1 MQVVGQKVAVS
12 PDVDWDVIADATDG
26 FSGADLQ
33 AVVYNAHLD
42 LITSSAEEEKQ
53 SRTDRKGKGKAKEGS
68 EAEEVPEVQDE
79 PIEYYSVGG
88 PDPEKPRSRAEEK
101 GLQRSVRSFDPRE
114 SIYLADVG
122 SLTAQEHS

>member
-1 MQVVGQKVAVS
+1 MGQKVAVS

-42 LITSSAEEEKQ
+42 LITSSAEEEKR

-68 EAEEVPEVQDE
+68 EAEKVSEAQDE

-88 PDPEKPRSRAEEK
+88 PDPGKPRSRAEDKE
-101 GLQRSVRSFDPRE
+101 LQRSVRS
-114 SIYLADVG
+114 
-122 SLTAQEHS
+122 